1 MQCKKSHSVESTFYL
16 ILIPDWPVFKI
27 PLPFSQLIFTHFISF
42 SQKKESVSWSVENR
56 SNLFLNVMTYQVH
69 HRSTTWVVL
78 ESVALVTLDIVIF
91 FGNFIIC
98 LVIYRSKRLRTMTNM
113 LVVALSIS
121 DLITASITL
130 PMAAGT
136 SIRSRWIYGSIGCQI
151 FGFCSKYLVHVS
163 LYIIT
168 LIALNRYI
176 RIIKPSLYKK
186 VFTIK
191 KSLALLAFIWVM
203 PALVRAI
210 PILTSSA
217 RFVFVS
223 KTATCILAFYE
234 KKSQI
239 PYTLFATIVFI
250 ALPMLVI
257 IVCYA
262 AVTRHVRKHR
272 QRISSVRGREQGDLR
287 VSIEEVKVTRTLFA
301 LVFTFVLCWLPVSV
315 ALLFVKAATGS
326 IPSLAAR
333 VLSCLVALSSAS
345 TPFVYGLLN
354 RPFRKEFKKVI
365 APLCCRDS
373 RTFDSESAWNLGLN
387 ARDSGKNRQGPGN
400 QSSSCTDNK
409 QSSWTVFWRLN
420 ISDTINYTEVYL
432 LLLS

>member
-1 MQCKKSHSVESTFYL
+1 MS
-16 ILIPDWPVFKI
+16 
-27 PLPFSQLIFTHFISF
+27 
-42 SQKKESVSWSVENR
+42 
-56 SNLFLNVMTYQVH
+56 YQVH
-69 HRSTTWVVL
+69 PRSTTWVVL
-78 ESVALVTLDIVIF
+78 ESIALVTLNIIIF

-98 LVIYRSKRLRTMTNM
+98 LVIYKSKRLRTMTNM
-113 LVVALSIS
+113 LVVTLSIS

-130 PMAAGT
+130 PMAAAT
-136 SIRSRWIYGSIGCQI
+136 SILRRWIYGSIGCQV

-168 LIALNRYI
+168 LIALNRYV

-186 VFTIK
+186 VFTLRR
-191 KSLALLAFIWVM
+191 SVALLAFIWVM
-203 PALVRAI
+203 PALVRII

-223 KTATCILAFYE
+223 HTATCILAFYE
-234 KKSQI
+234 KKSQF
-239 PYTLFATIVFI
+239 PYTVFATLVFI

-272 QRISSVRGREQGDLR
+272 QRISSVRGDQGDLG

-301 LVFTFVLCWLPVSV
+301 LVFTFILCWLPVSV
-315 ALLFVKAATGS
+315 ALIFVKSATGS
-326 IPSLAAR
+326 IPTLAAR

-345 TPFVYGLLN
+345 TPFVYGVLN
-354 RPFRKEFKKVI
+354 RPFRKEFKKI
-365 APLCCRDS
+365 LPLCCRGN

-387 ARDSGKNRQGPGN
+387 ARDSARNRQGPGN
-400 QSSSCTDNK
+400 QSSNSAENK
-409 QSSWTVFWRLN
+409 CSP
-420 ISDTINYTEVYL
+420 
-432 LLLS
+432 